1 MKILMSGNE
10 AVGEGSV
17 AAGCRHY
24 YGYPITPQNE
34 LTAYMAKRMEEVD
47 GVFVQAESELA
58 AISMVF
64 GSSVA
69 GKRTMTSSSSPGV
82 SLKQEGI
89 SYLAGC
95 RLPAVIVNVQRGG
108 PGLGNIAPSQADYF
122 QSTRGGGHG
131 DYRTPVLAPYSVQE
145 VYDLTIH
152 AFDLADR
159 YRTPVLI
166 LMDGQIGQMM
176 EPLEIH
182 PAQKA
187 DLPEKDWVLTGC
199 EGRDPRLIRSLLLQ
213 PDTLE
218 EMNATL
224 RETYEKIRRTEQRS
238 ESYLLDDA
246 EICVVAYGTSA
257 SVSREAVRRMR
268 SDGTKAGLLRPI
280 TLLPFPE
287 DALRHA
293 AESVSAFVVVEMSMG
308 QMIDDVR
315 LVLEGKRPVEFCGRT
330 GGNIPSVD
338 EIIKKVGD
346 ILSI

>member
-10 AVGEGSV
+10 AAGEGAI
-17 AAGCRHY
+17 AAGCRYY

-34 LTAYMAKRMEEVD
+34 LTAFMAARMAEVD

-64 GSSVA
+64 GSAVA
-69 GKRTMTSSSSPGV
+69 GKRAITSSSSPGI

-145 VYDLTIH
+145 VYDLTMR
-152 AFDLADR
+152 AFDLADM

-176 EPLEIH
+176 EPLELH
-182 PAQKA
+182 PPEKV
-187 DLPEKDWVLTGC
+187 DLPEKDWALTGC
-199 EGRDPRLIRSLLLQ
+199 EGRDPRLLRSLLLN

-218 EMNATL
+218 DLNTTL
-224 RETYEKIRRTEQRS
+224 RETYEEIYRTEQRS
-238 ESYLLDDA
+238 ESYLMDDA
-246 EICVVAYGTSA
+246 EVCIVAYGTSA
-257 SVSREAVRRMR
+257 RISREAVRHMR
-268 SDGTKAGLLRPI
+268 ADGIKAGLLRPI
-280 TLLPFPE
+280 TLWPFPK
-287 DALRHA
+287 DAVAQA
-293 AESVSAFVVVEMSMG
+293 AETAKAFVVVEMSMG
-308 QMIDDVR
+308 QMIDDVK
-315 LVLEGKRPVEFCGRT
+315 LVIEGRRPVEFCGRT
-330 GGNIPSVD
+330 GGNVPSID
-338 EIIKKVGD
+338 EIISTVS
-346 ILSI
+346 LSI